1 MVNIGI
7 SEQKELGDEQVTDLS
22 QSFGKYYHIYIYIP
36 LIDRDYQIALNK
48 IEIYYQIAVIQI
60 ILNE

>member
-7 SEQKELGDEQVTDLS
+7 SEQQELGDEQVTDLS

-48 IEIYYQIAVIQI
+48 IEIYYHIAVIQI